1 MSNRKGTENLIP
13 LNKRPKEEQRK
24 IQAQGVKASSKARAE
39 KKTFKECL
47 KIMMDEQAPDKIKAA
62 FDRNGYD
69 VTTHREA
76 ITAAIL
82 MGAMQGNPKM
92 VDKALELMG
101 EDYRKAAREAEIK
114 IQQERFELEKAKA
127 DLEAEKAKVWMEAV
141 KNQQEAEMEDDG
153 FMDALKGTAT
163 EDWNDEDN
171 TESTVSL

>member
-1 MSNRKGTENLIP
+1 MAHKGTDNLISIATRSTEEAREMGRKGGKKSGET
-13 LNKRPKEEQRK
+13 RR
-24 IQAQGVKASSKARAE
+24 AQ
-39 KKTFKECL
+39 KTFKECL

-114 IQQERFELEKAKA
+114 IQKERFELEKAKA

-163 EDWNDEDN
+163 EDWTDEDN

>member
-1 MSNRKGTENLIP
+1 MSHKGTENLIP
-13 LNKRPKEEQRK
+13 VTMRTKEEARA
-24 IQAQGVKASSKARAE
+24 ISVKGGKQSGKARAE

-47 KIMMDEQAPDKIKAA
+47 KLMMDEQAPDKIRSA

-92 VDKALELMG
+92 VDKALELLG
-101 EDYRKAAREAEIK
+101 EDYKKAAREAEIQ
-114 IQQERFELEKAKA
+114 IQKERFELEKAKA
-127 DLEAEKAKVWMEAV
+127 DLEAEKAKIWMEAV
-141 KNQQEAEMEDDG
+141 KSQQEAEMEDDG
-153 FMDALKGTAT
+153 FLDALKETAT

-171 TESTVSL
+171 TEGTVSL